1 MRSIHVTRALGP
13 WLAALSTWLGAWLG
27 VWWPGVPRA
36 AAQEIPDVSAPAPV
50 TPPMAPG
57 AIVAVVG
64 GEDDVTRSVL
74 VGPAGQ
80 VYEPEAPGTWKRRAA
95 GGIGPEVVGA
105 VRAGQ
110 TLFVHG
116 TDTPVFRRQDNVW
129 HAHPLP
135 NRGRCTMSAGNAPAL
150 AIARYVYTWPGS
162 TPRARPRAAPK
173 ATPEATPGAEAGA
186 APLGP
191 GWTRLATLAGVAT
204 AIWAETPSRAIAA
217 TAQGMLWRIQGDAAT
232 AIPDPLPAA
241 DRVVALAGVPRAVYG
256 LSQSGAVLRIGER
269 RATLVDRAPALAGW
283 APQVMAVDAGGTLWA
298 LGWVAARGLEPA
310 RAVLARADRNTLL
323 PVENIA
329 DLPPLDRFLA
339 LRIDARGGMLWSTQ
353 SGAVRYRPGAA
364 AGSAGPGEA
373 GAAWHAARVRGELA
387 LPVPAFP
394 GRGPAQ
400 SR

>member
-1 MRSIHVTRALGP
+1 MRSIHVSRALVP
-13 WLAALSTWLGAWLG
+13 WLVAPCAWLCVWLGAWL
-27 VWWPGVPRA
+27 PGVPRA
-36 AAQEIPDVSAPAPV
+36 AAQEIPDVPAPAAV
-50 TPPMAPG
+50 TPSMAPG
-57 AIVAVVG
+57 AIVAVIG

-80 VYEPEAPGTWKRRAA
+80 VYEPEAPGTWQRQAA

-110 TLFVHG
+110 TLFAYG
-116 TDTPVFRRQDNVW
+116 TDTPVFRRQDSVW

-150 AIARYVYTWPGS
+150 AIARYVYTWPG
-162 TPRARPRAAPK
+162 AAPK
-173 ATPEATPGAEAGA
+173 AAPRATPRATPKATVDAGA
-186 APLGP
+186 APRGP

-204 AIWAETPSRAIAA
+204 AVWAETPSRAIAA
-217 TAQGMLWRIQGDAAT
+217 TSQGVLWRIQGDAAT
-232 AIPDPLPAA
+232 AIPDPLPAG
-241 DRVVALAGVPRAVYG
+241 DRVVVLTGVPRAVYG

-339 LRIDARGGMLWSTQ
+339 LRIDARGGMIWSTQ

-373 GAAWHAARVRGELA
+373 GAAWHAARVRGELS

-394 GRGPAQ
+394 GRGPAL